1 MNAPSPSTPPLTI
14 QSTVFM
20 ALQVNEDTR
29 PIIEA
34 LTRDN
39 PEAVVN
45 RYPGMVK
52 VDAPLRLVLK
62 RATVEELI
70 GSDWDLQSF
79 NLNLISL
86 SGNVDE
92 TDDELVLEWNR

>member
-1 MNAPSPSTPPLTI
+1 
-14 QSTVFM
+14 
-20 ALQVNEDTR
+20 
-29 PIIEA
+29 
-34 LTRDN
+34 
-39 PEAVVN
+39 
-45 RYPGMVK
+45 MVK

-92 TDDELVLEWNR
+92 TDDELVLQWNR